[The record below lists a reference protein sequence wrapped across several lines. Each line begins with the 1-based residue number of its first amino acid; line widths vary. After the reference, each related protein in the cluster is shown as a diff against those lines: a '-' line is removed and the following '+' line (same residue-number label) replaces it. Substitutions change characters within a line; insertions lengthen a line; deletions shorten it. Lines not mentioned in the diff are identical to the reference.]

1 MSRWSRVIIVIF
13 SFILAVLSL
22 ITLLMFLSET
32 IMSAMVAFFLR
43 LQKIGSWR
51 VLIILSAIVLLVTS
65 VISLLLAVM
74 SGRLRRARVRESTLG
89 SVDIG
94 VDAIESI
101 ALNAAKG
108 SQSGVRSAKA
118 RVAPFKGDKLAVT
131 MIVSCYSDV
140 ELPTMM
146 SRVQERVKKD
156 IERYTGIEVGEVHV
170 RVSRVDAITARIDH

>member
-1 MSRWSRVIIVIF
+1 M
-13 SFILAVLSL
+13 
-22 ITLLMFLSET
+22 
-32 IMSAMVAFFLR
+32 
-43 LQKIGSWR
+43 
-51 VLIILSAIVLLVTS
+51 
-65 VISLLLAVM
+65 
-74 SGRLRRARVRESTLG
+74 RRARVRESTLG